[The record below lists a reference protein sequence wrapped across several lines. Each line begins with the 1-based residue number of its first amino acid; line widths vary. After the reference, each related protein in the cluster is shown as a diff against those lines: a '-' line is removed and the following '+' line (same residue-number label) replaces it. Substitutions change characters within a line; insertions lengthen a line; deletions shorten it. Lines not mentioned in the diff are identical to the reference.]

1 MKITNIELQKNQKRY
16 NIYIDNKFAFGLT
29 DELRFKYGLNID
41 DIIEQD
47 YIDNVLKSEEQMKV
61 TNHALNL
68 LSFRQRSRQEIY
80 TALQR
85 KGYEDSYIEET
96 IRYLELNK
104 YIDDRSFASSFIN
117 DKRNLNKYGSNR
129 IKYELYNKGIS
140 KEIIEETLDVDTD
153 DEYIIALE
161 IATKK
166 LSTYKEQDNN
176 SVYRKLGGFLQRK
189 GYSYD
194 LVSKVLREILK
205 NRW

>member
-29 DELRFKYGLNID
+29 DELRFKFGLKID
-41 DIIEQD
+41 DNIEQD
-47 YIDNVLKSEEQMKV
+47 YIDNVLRAEEQLKV

-68 LSFRQRSRQEIY
+68 LSFRQRSSKEIY
-80 TALQR
+80 TALKR
-85 KGYEDSYIEET
+85 KGYEDSYIEVT

-104 YIDDRSFASSFIN
+104 YIDDRAFAISFIN

-140 KEIIEETLDVDTD
+140 KEIIEETLDVNTD
-153 DEYIIALE
+153 DEYMIALE
-161 IATKK
+161 VANKKIAT
-166 LSTYKEQDNN
+166 YKGQDNN
-176 SVYRKLGGFLQRK
+176 SVYNKLGGFLQRK

-205 NRW
+205 NR